1 MMKMFINVFR
11 LTGSNK
17 NYEIKFK
24 KGLNFISGPTSTGKS
39 TVLELIDYAL
49 GASSHKSYIEVRQ
62 KCKDV
67 ELELIL
73 NDTLLKIRRRL
84 FDFNLPIVVEIFDD
98 EKKKFVFSGV
108 YSCVSNDGEITLSD
122 FLLSKIGL
130 DGVTITNQKFSFR
143 DLFKYSYLK
152 QTKIDNEDLFDAQ
165 KNYMLDY
172 KRKATFEIIFNVYDK
187 LVSDLKSQLKE
198 KKEELNNDVIK
209 YRGISEFLKNTGVN
223 NFDESEVIKKEL
235 NVKISKL
242 KDRLNY
248 IKTQSYKDTDNV
260 LVKELNEIITKSKL
274 EITNLEIQLND
285 QKDYINKL
293 ILLSNQYDREIEKI
307 DAAKVGI
314 ELINKYD
321 FLYCP
326 NCLKPIINY
335 ANTECQLCGNTMEEV
350 VEDIVLLKAERKDLI
365 KKKNEIEK
373 HIIAQRYKEEELE
386 KSIKRI
392 SQKLS
397 IDNRTLSELTEQYI
411 NPYMEEISLIN
422 LKIGKYDKELDE
434 LDKSLDFIKELNRLI
449 LLLAQKKKEVNELNS
464 KIKSNSDSND
474 KEEILKGLSNTFSAI
489 LESFEFPKLSDSFIN
504 IKNYLPYVRGNKYND
519 IGSLGAVTLITMA
532 YYLSILIESKT
543 EKFNHL
549 NLLMIDTP
557 RKNLG
562 SSSKEKDFQDDEI
575 YYAVIRYLIQIG
587 KENENDLQLI
597 VVNNGYPDFLPQENV
612 ILEFSPD
619 GKSGLIDDI

>member
-1 MMKMFINVFR
+1 MKMFINVFR